1 MSLETSRRQ
10 RKKKSRPP
18 SELLSPSGGAQPD
31 VQEALQEQLNSQLP
45 SPSGIQELQDSH
57 MNGSAVGPDGDA
69 GDQHDELPA
78 LSSAFRQRI
87 RPVLNRI
94 DELRSHGLQSD
105 LKLPMVAVVGD
116 QSVGKSSVLEAISG
130 VEFPRGTG
138 MVTRCALQLSM
149 QWNADPEAP
158 WHGRIS
164 YKDVNGHKVDKE
176 LNSPGE
182 VDGAVREAQQR
193 MTHGDNEISSE
204 QIDLAIKGPDVP
216 DLTLI
221 DLPGIARYSA
231 TGGSGIAQI
240 TKSLIAKYVSQPQ
253 VLILVVVPCHQDIET
268 VEALS
273 LAKEADPQG
282 ERTIGVLTCPDMVNK
297 GAEQETLKI
306 ANNEKIPLK
315 KGYVMVKCR
324 SPEELN
330 NGVTL
335 AESVANEAAFFKT
348 HRHFS
353 QLPEQSVGIRTL
365 ADKLTEELFESVKR
379 NISTLQN
386 DILEMR
392 KKFQEELQ
400 RLGQPVAET
409 KDEKRRYLF
418 EMLSNFNKDVA
429 IATQGEMNARFH
441 LYAKCRKHW
450 TELGKQI
457 HRAWPGWVTRGH
469 ISHYWQP
476 PEQVTRLI
484 TDLRGRE
491 LASYDHVFPIIERI
505 YKEEFLNKLKQPAE
519 QFLEQVSD
527 EVTDVVHLIA
537 QKVFGDFQDIFEV
550 VTETS
555 NEEIAKVLELARADL
570 SGRLFLQEA
579 RVFSQDSQFQER
591 IAKIEEDL
599 YKDNGNQQPPVPDSA
614 ERIRRGLEAYLQVAT
629 ERLSDTI
636 PQSVLYFMF
645 DVVSKQLGN
654 RALDLLSESES
665 AETFLSLLREPRHK
679 TARRKQ
685 LKEMM
690 EQLRLAQRDFNKFR
704 L

>member
-1 MSLETSRRQ
+1 
-10 RKKKSRPP
+10 
-18 SELLSPSGGAQPD
+18 
-31 VQEALQEQLNSQLP
+31 
-45 SPSGIQELQDSH
+45 
-57 MNGSAVGPDGDA
+57 MNGSAVGPDGDG

-78 LSSAFRQRI
+78 LSSPSRQRI

-94 DELRSHGLQSD
+94 DELRSTACRATSSC
-105 LKLPMVAVVGD
+105 PWWRWWRPVAWA
-116 QSVGKSSVLEAISG
+116 SPRCWRPSRAWN
-130 VEFPRGTG
+130 FPRGTG
-138 MVTRCALQLSM
+138 MVTTARCALQLSM
-149 QWNADPEAP
+149 QWNADRPEAP

-176 LNSPGE
+176 LK
-182 VDGAVREAQQR
+182 
-193 MTHGDNEISSE
+193 
-204 QIDLAIKGPDVP
+204 LAWGKWTEPH
-216 DLTLI
+216 
-221 DLPGIARYSA
+221 R
-231 TGGSGIAQI
+231 Q
-240 TKSLIAKYVSQPQ
+240 YVSSRR
-253 VLILVVVPCHQDIET
+253 CSSWWWCRATRTIET

-273 LAKEADPQG
+273 LAKEADAAG
-282 ERTIGVLTCPDMVNK
+282 RAHHHRVLTCPDMVNK
-297 GAEQETLKI
+297 GGRAGDAENRQQREDPAEEGLRDG
-306 ANNEKIPLK
+306 EVPQP
-315 KGYVMVKCR
+315 
-324 SPEELN
+324 PEELN

-335 AESVANEAAFFKT
+335 SESVPKRGGLLQDSPALQACCL
-348 HRHFS
+348 S
-353 QLPEQSVGIRTL
+353 SIRGHSDSA

-379 NISTLQN
+379 NISTRCRMTSWK
-386 DILEMR
+386 MR

-491 LASYDHVFPIIERI
+491 LASYDHV
-505 YKEEFLNKLKQPAE
+505 
-519 QFLEQVSD
+519 
-527 EVTDVVHLIA
+527 TDVVHLIA

-579 RVFSQDSQFQER
+579 RVFSQGQLFQER

-599 YKDNGNQQPPVPDSA
+599 YKNNNRQPAPPIPTAA
-614 ERIRRGLEAYLQVAT
+614 ERIRR
-629 ERLSDTI
+629 
-636 PQSVLYFMF
+636 
-645 DVVSKQLGN
+645 VS
-654 RALDLLSESES
+654 
-665 AETFLSLLREPRHK
+665 TP
-679 TARRKQ
+679 T
-685 LKEMM
+685 
-690 EQLRLAQRDFNKFR
+690 LAGCGH
-704 L
+704 